1 MTHYCQKGSALIM
14 TLFVALVLFIL
25 GTGIIFASNIEL
37 KIANY
42 DKNHKIV
49 SYMAE
54 AGLEEA
60 LYRLKNEPGFWKNP
74 YNFESDEDFYKGN
87 TYSVTIT
94 KNYNNT
100 YHIKSIGQN
109 QKAKREISANVKV
122 YPDFPKIFNY
132 AAVVFQETGD
142 ELLKFATKK
151 NPTRKITITGDIHSN
166 GKVILDD
173 KVTIKGNVSLKSL
186 SDLEINGAMI
196 EGETLEDEI
205 DFGHVNIESI
215 SGSDVIRFEGKKDF
229 NGLDYGTDKV
239 IIVRDYYEEDEGE
252 EDQGKG
258 SDKKKG
264 KGKGKKGK
272 TRVEPGDINISGEI
286 NGRYV
291 VIAEGDITINGE
303 ITYGDPDEDLLLLIS
318 QKDIVINFGKGSKN
332 RKIDSYLLAENEISF
347 SNLKKLKELVIN
359 GGMAAGKKID
369 SEHKGGGN
377 ADLKINYDSR
387 IKCFKLVKE
396 KLYFTYDTDTVRNI
410 EVIEIDFK

>member
-1 MTHYCQKGSALIM
+1 MTYYCQKGSALIM

-25 GTGIIFASNIEL
+25 GTGIIFASTIEF

-60 LYRLKNEPGFWKNP
+60 LYRLKNEPGFLENP
-74 YNFESDEDFYKGN
+74 YNFESDGDFYEGN

-94 KNYNNT
+94 KNYNT
-100 YHIKSIGQN
+100 YQIISIGQN
-109 QKAKREISANVKV
+109 QKAKREISAIVKV

-151 NPTRKITITGDIHSN
+151 NPNRKITITGDIHSN
-166 GKVILDD
+166 GKVILDGN
-173 KVTIKGNVSLKSL
+173 VTIKGNVSLKSL
-186 SDLEINGAMI
+186 DNLEINGATI
-196 EGETLEDEI
+196 EGEIFEDEI

-239 IIVRDYYEEDEGE
+239 IIVRDYYEEEDEGE

-291 VIAEGDITINGE
+291 VIGEGDITIDGE

-332 RKIDSYLLAENEISF
+332 RKIDGYLLAENEISF
-347 SNLKKLKELVIN
+347 SNLKNLKELVIN

-377 ADLKINYDSR
+377 TDLKINYDSR
-387 IKCFKLVKE
+387 IKYFELIKE